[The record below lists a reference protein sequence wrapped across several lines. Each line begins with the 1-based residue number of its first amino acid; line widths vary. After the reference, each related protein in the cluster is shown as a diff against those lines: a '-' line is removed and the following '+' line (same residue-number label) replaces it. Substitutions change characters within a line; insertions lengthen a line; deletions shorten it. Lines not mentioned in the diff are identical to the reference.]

1 MPILGVIAS
10 SVSGNLWPAN
20 SFESIATI
28 TAAGGE
34 TTISFT
40 GIPSTYK
47 HLQLRGIARDTFSGS
62 SGYGTMYLRFNSDT
76 GNNYN
81 WAYSG
86 TNTALNYGSAAN
98 DSKVAVPSAFLL
110 GGTTA
115 GYYGTFIIDIYNY
128 SNTNLNTTVKHIAGA
143 DAKVVSTSYQMN
155 VGNGNWNNTA
165 AVTSIQ
171 LPAQG
176 TAWAQYSSFALYGIK
191 G

>member
-10 SVSGNLWPAN
+10 SISGNLWPAN
-20 SFESIATI
+20 SYESISTYTAT
-28 TAAGGE
+28 GGE
-34 TTISFT
+34 TTISLT

-62 SGYGTMYLRFNSDT
+62 AGAGAIYLRFNSDT
-76 GNNYN
+76 GSNYN

-86 TNTALNYGSAAN
+86 SNTALAYGSAAN
-98 DSKVAVPSAFLL
+98 SDAVRIYSGMVM
-110 GGTTA
+110 GGTSA
-115 GYYGTFIIDIYNY
+115 GYFGTFIIDIYNY
-128 SNTNLNTTVKHIAGA
+128 SNTNLNTTVKYIAGG
-143 DAKVVSTSYQMN
+143 DAINISTLYQMN